1 MLQMK
6 YIPKNLAV
14 SFDLLPMALP
24 KPREQNNFT
33 FLCFLT
39 EEILTDAFCDRPEAG
54 QSVQYLWKLKE
65 CFSILVLD
73 IKKQTTSQEKKDC
86 PTKSSLRS

>member
-1 MLQMK
+1 MK

-54 QSVQYLWKLKE
+54 QCAVSVEAERMFLHFGSWY
-65 CFSILVLD
+65 
-73 IKKQTTSQEKKDC
+73 
-86 PTKSSLRS
+86 